1 MNKLSLICLLCFL
14 ATPALAYES
23 LDGVTYSR
31 TTISI
36 ESKRLV
42 AEEKEEK
49 TENGEN
55 AVPADKNTE
64 FSSNEKP
71 EEPKEPKAE
80 EEKPKMRKV
89 RYDFDVDMRPL
100 ADTRLDWLQQMS
112 AIPEGRG
119 ILLTMEPTRHP
130 PIEWDKII
138 KKIDI
143 IYIRP
148 TGKIDTILPSINGET
163 MTELPDLQNPIRAV
177 LYLKAGTVDEF
188 NIRPGDRVIHGL
200 FSPAPRVL
208 Q

>member
-1 MNKLSLICLLCFL
+1 MNKLRLLCFL
-14 ATPALAYES
+14 LLVATPALAYES
-23 LDGVTYSR
+23 LDGVTYLR
-31 TTISI
+31 TQISI
-36 ESKRLV
+36 ESKRLI
-42 AEEKEEK
+42 AEEK
-49 TENGEN
+49 TEDTK
-55 AVPADKNTE
+55 DKQEDKKTVSSPEKTPEESKENTE
-64 FSSNEKP
+64 K
-71 EEPKEPKAE
+71 
-80 EEKPKMRKV
+80 EKPKMRKV
-89 RYDFDVDMRPL
+89 RYDFDVEMRPM

-119 ILLTMEPTRHP
+119 ILLTMDPTLDP
-130 PIEWDKII
+130 PIEWEKII

-177 LYLKAGTVDEF
+177 LYLKAGTVDEL

-200 FSPAPRVL
+200 FSPSPRVL